1 MRLGYWP
8 NVDSWLRVRDV
19 MDVRNDVGGGAV
31 VTICVNKVLGH
42 LYRSQQ
48 YLNTLLLCNK
58 SFVEAFKNLS
68 THRKLTEEF
77 IFSENTVQQAHG
89 HAMHYLN
96 QYLSLYGLPSAS
108 QTPHPLSNQLL
119 SL

>member
-1 MRLGYWP
+1 
-8 NVDSWLRVRDV
+8 
-19 MDVRNDVGGGAV
+19 
-31 VTICVNKVLGH
+31 
-42 LYRSQQ
+42 
-48 YLNTLLLCNK
+48 
-58 SFVEAFKNLS
+58 VEAFKNLS

-77 IFSENTVQQAHG
+77 IFSENTIQQAHG

-108 QTPHPLSNQLL
+108 QAPHPLSNQLL